1 MIAEVFKPKS
11 YLIIWAF
18 IAHILFYI
26 SLISF
31 FNFHYI
37 DVSTSKY
44 IMTFKESLKA
54 TFVSWVIIVSSL

>member
-1 MIAEVFKPKS
+1 MIAEVFNPQTI
-11 YLIIWAF
+11 IIWAF
-18 IAHILFYI
+18 IAHIFFYI

-54 TFVSWVIIVSSL
+54 TFIC